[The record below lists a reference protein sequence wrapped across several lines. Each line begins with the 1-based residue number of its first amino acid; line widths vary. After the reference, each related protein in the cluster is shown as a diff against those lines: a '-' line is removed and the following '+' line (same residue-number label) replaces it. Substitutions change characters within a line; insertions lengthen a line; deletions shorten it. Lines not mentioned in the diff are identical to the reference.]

1 MKILK
6 DSLKDLQFN
15 DKNSI
20 VLDIETSGVSRINSR
35 IIVASFL
42 DENGQFTQLI
52 ANDSEEEIDLLDYL
66 YPYINNKKI
75 ITYNGENFDIP
86 FLKSRYIFHK
96 LEPFEEKGQF
106 DLYRYFIKNRL
117 ILDND
122 LFSLKDMEN
131 QYSIERFENFE
142 QDYDIDFYSDFTKN
156 YIDNESNFYLL
167 EDLLLVLL
175 HNKYDVINT
184 RKLLNIVDGIEKE
197 KTLDLKHFNGKNGL
211 NFESAKI
218 EDFYIDK
225 DFLKIKLLLQNN
237 TNDFFY
243 LNNHYKLEI
252 IGEYVHLDISVRQ
265 GYLSPDQIGY
275 VHIADQINEDFSNKK
290 YNLPANIIYIFDGRF
305 NLDNIKLI
313 IKMAFN
319 SFFN

>member
-1 MKILK
+1 MIILK
-6 DSLKDLQFN
+6 DSLKELQFN

-35 IIVASFL
+35 VIVASFL

-52 ANDSEEEIDLLDYL
+52 ANDPKEEINLLNYL
-66 YPYINNKKI
+66 YPYINDRKI

-86 FLKSRYIFHK
+86 FLKSRYHFHK
-96 LEPFEEKGQF
+96 LDAFKEREQF

-122 LFSLKDMEN
+122 LYSLKDMEN
-131 QYSIERFENFE
+131 HYSIDRFENFE
-142 QDYDIDFYSDFTKN
+142 KNYDIDFYRELSDT
-156 YIDNESNFYLL
+156 YLDLESNFYNL

-184 RKLLNIVDGIEKE
+184 RKLLDIVDDIEKE
-197 KTLDLKHFNGKNGL
+197 KILNLKHFNGKNGL

-218 EDFYIDK
+218 KDFYIDK

-243 LNNHYKLEI
+243 LNNLYKLEI
-252 IGEYVHLDISVRQ
+252 KGEYAQLDISIRR
-265 GYLSPDQIGY
+265 GYLAPEKIGY
-275 VHIADQINEDFSNKK
+275 VHIANHPFKDISNNK

-305 NLDNIKLI
+305 DLDNIKLI

>member
-122 LFSLKDMEN
+122 LFSLKDIEN
-131 QYSIERFENFE
+131 YYSIDRFENFE
-142 QDYDIDFYSDFTKN
+142 QDHDFNFYKDLSDT
-156 YIDNESNFYLL
+156 YLDLESNFYIL

-184 RKLLNIVDGIEKE
+184 RKLLNVVDDIERE
-197 KTLDLKHFNGKNGL
+197 KFVDLKHINDKNGL
-211 NFESAKI
+211 NFASAKI
-218 EDFYIDK
+218 KNLYIDK
-225 DFLKIKLLLQNN
+225 DFLKIRLKLKENI
-237 TNDFFY
+237 NDFFY
-243 LNNHYKLEI
+243 LNNLYKLEI
-252 IGEYVHLDISVRQ
+252 NYEYAHLDISIRQ
-265 GYLSPDQIGY
+265 GYLSPEQIGY

-305 NLDNIKLI
+305 NLENIKLI

>member
-6 DSLKDLQFN
+6 DSLEELQFN

-35 IIVASFL
+35 VIVASLL

-52 ANDSEEEIDLLDYL
+52 ANDLNEETDLLNYL

-86 FLKSRYIFHK
+86 FLKSRYIYHK
-96 LEPFEEKGQF
+96 LDPFEEKEQF

-117 ILDND
+117 ILNNE
-122 LFSLKDMEN
+122 LFSLKDIEN
-131 QYSIERFENFE
+131 HYSIDRFENFE
-142 QDYDIDFYSDFTKN
+142 QDYDFNFYKDLSDTYSDL
-156 YIDNESNFYLL
+156 ESNFYIL

-184 RKLLNIVDGIEKE
+184 RKLLNVVDDIERE
-197 KTLDLKHFNGKNGL
+197 KLVDLKHINGKNGL
-211 NFESAKI
+211 NFSSAKI
-218 EDFYIDK
+218 KKLYIDK
-225 DFLKIKLLLQNN
+225 DFLKIRLKLKENINN
-237 TNDFFY
+237 FFY
-243 LNNHYKLEI
+243 LNNLYKLEI
-252 IGEYVHLDISVRQ
+252 NGENAHLDISIKQ
-265 GYLSPDQIGY
+265 GYLSPNQIGY
-275 VHIADQINEDFSNKK
+275 VHIAEQINEDFSNKK

>member
-35 IIVASFL
+35 VIVASFL

-52 ANDSEEEIDLLDYL
+52 ANDPEEEIDLLDYL
-66 YPYINNKKI
+66 YSYINNKKI

-96 LEPFEEKGQF
+96 LDPFEEKEQF

-117 ILDND
+117 ILDNN
-122 LFSLKDMEN
+122 LFSLKDIEN
-131 QYSIERFENFE
+131 HYSIDRFENFE
-142 QDYDIDFYSDFTKN
+142 QDYDIEFYSDFIKN
-156 YIDNESNFYLL
+156 HIGNESNFYLL

-184 RKLLNIVDGIEKE
+184 RKLLNVVDYIEKE
-197 KTLDLKHFNGKNGL
+197 KIIDLENFNNKNRL
-211 NFESAKI
+211 SFESSKI
-218 EDFYIDK
+218 EDLYIDK
-225 DFLKIKLLLQNN
+225 DFLKIRLKLKDNI
-237 TNDFFY
+237 NDFFY
-243 LNNHYKLEI
+243 LNNIYKLEI
-252 IGEYVHLDISVRQ
+252 TGEYAHLDISIRH

-275 VHIADQINEDFSNKK
+275 VHIAEQINEDFSNKK
-290 YNLPANIIYIFDGRF
+290 YNLPANIIYIFDERF

>member
-6 DSLKDLQFN
+6 DSLEELQFN

-35 IIVASFL
+35 VIVASLL

-52 ANDSEEEIDLLDYL
+52 ANDLNEETDLLNYL

-86 FLKSRYIFHK
+86 FLKSRYIYHK
-96 LEPFEEKGQF
+96 LDPFEEKEQF

-117 ILDND
+117 ILDNN
-122 LFSLKDMEN
+122 LFSLKDIEN
-131 QYSIERFENFE
+131 HYSIDRFENFE
-142 QDYDIDFYSDFTKN
+142 QDYDFNFYKDLSDTYSDL
-156 YIDNESNFYLL
+156 ESNFYIL

-184 RKLLNIVDGIEKE
+184 RKLLNVVDDIERK
-197 KTLDLKHFNGKNGL
+197 KLVDLKHINGKNGL
-211 NFESAKI
+211 NFSSAKI
-218 EDFYIDK
+218 KKLYIDK
-225 DFLKIKLLLQNN
+225 DFLKIRLKLKENINN
-237 TNDFFY
+237 FFY
-243 LNNHYKLEI
+243 LNNLYKLEI
-252 IGEYVHLDISVRQ
+252 NGEYAHLDISIRQ
-265 GYLSPDQIGY
+265 GYLSPNQIGY
-275 VHIADQINEDFSNKK
+275 VHIAEQINEDFSNKK

>member
-96 LEPFEEKGQF
+96 LEPFEEKRQF

-184 RKLLNIVDGIEKE
+184 RKLLNIVDDIERE
-197 KTLDLKHFNGKNGL
+197 KLVDLKHINGKNGL
-211 NFESAKI
+211 NFASVKI
-218 EDFYIDK
+218 KNLYIDK
-225 DFLKIKLLLQNN
+225 DFLKIRLKLKENI
-237 TNDFFY
+237 NDFFY
-243 LNNHYKLEI
+243 LNNLYKLEI
-252 IGEYVHLDISVRQ
+252 NGEYAHLDISIRQ

-305 NLDNIKLI
+305 NLENIKLI

>member
-35 IIVASFL
+35 IIVASLL

-96 LEPFEEKGQF
+96 LDPFTEKGQF

-117 ILDND
+117 ILNNE
-122 LFSLKDMEN
+122 LFSLKDIEN
-131 QYSIERFENFE
+131 HYSIARFENFE
-142 QDYDIDFYSDFTKN
+142 QDYDFNFYKDLSDTYSDL
-156 YIDNESNFYLL
+156 ESNFYIL

-184 RKLLNIVDGIEKE
+184 RKLLNVVDDIERE
-197 KTLDLKHFNGKNGL
+197 KLVDLKHINGKNGL
-211 NFESAKI
+211 NFSSAKI
-218 EDFYIDK
+218 KKLYIDK
-225 DFLKIKLLLQNN
+225 DFLKIRLKLKENINN
-237 TNDFFY
+237 FFY
-243 LNNHYKLEI
+243 LNNLYKLEI
-252 IGEYVHLDISVRQ
+252 NDEYAHLDISIRQ
-265 GYLSPDQIGY
+265 GYLSPEQIGY

-305 NLDNIKLI
+305 NLENIKLI